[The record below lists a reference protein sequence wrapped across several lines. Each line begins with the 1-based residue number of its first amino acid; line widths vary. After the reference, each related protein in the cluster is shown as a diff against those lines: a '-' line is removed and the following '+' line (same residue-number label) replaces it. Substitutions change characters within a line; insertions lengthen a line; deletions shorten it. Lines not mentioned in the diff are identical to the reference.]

1 MKSLMG
7 LKVPH
12 LERNRISSSRDY
24 NRLDTLKFFPH
35 LLFKKMKT
43 DLNIKLQSILWDIPI
58 TDRMEIVNKILDNPV
73 DFFNKNERIFVEAL
87 NTLSWYELI
96 KLIGIQELLTLLT
109 DSTIRKLFPVK
120 RRTYYLNARR
130 LLSKYCLPSSGQ
142 NT

>member
-1 MKSLMG
+1 
-7 LKVPH
+7 
-12 LERNRISSSRDY
+12 
-24 NRLDTLKFFPH
+24 
-35 LLFKKMKT
+35 MKT
-43 DLNIKLQSILWDIPI
+43 DLNTKLRAILWDIPV
-58 TDRMEIVNKILDNPV
+58 DRRQELVDEILDNPM
-73 DFFNKNERIFVEAL
+73 DFFSKNERIFVEAL

-96 KLIGIQELLTLLT
+96 KLITIQDLLKLLT